1 MKIIHCGDIHL
12 DSKLESNLPAAKS
25 RERKKEIIMSFCR
38 MADYAHNNGITA
50 VIIAGDLFD
59 TNRILA
65 TTSDTVLGKIK
76 ECKDVDFLY
85 LPGNHDAGKGL
96 LQYELPPNFK
106 FFGNAWTSFTYQNVC
121 ITGVELTNDNCRHI
135 YGSLEL
141 QSDKFNVVT
150 MHGQLSSSS
159 GEDMVSRPELADKE
173 IDYLALGHYHKFMQG
188 QLGKDGIWC
197 YSGCLEG
204 RGFDECD
211 EKGFVVLDIAED
223 NSFSMEFVKNSSRDI
238 LEIQCEVSGLF
249 DASEIL
255 SAIDKAV
262 SSVSLDAM
270 LKVVLVGNVPA
281 DAHKDLEYWAKYL
294 NERFWFA
301 KISDK
306 TRIELH
312 PEDYINDVSLKGE
325 FIRKVMASDLPEE
338 LRNSV
343 IECGLAALGGREVL

>member
-12 DSKLESNLPAAKS
+12 DSKLESNLPASKS

-38 MADYAHNNGITA
+38 MADYAKANGVKA

-76 ECKDVDFLY
+76 ECADVEFLY

-96 LQYELPPNFK
+96 LQCDLPRNFK
-106 FFGNAWTSFTYQNVC
+106 FFGNVWTSFTYENVC
-121 ITGVELTNDNCRHI
+121 ITGAELTSDNCRHI

-141 QSDKFNVVT
+141 ESDKFNIVT
-150 MHGQLSSSS
+150 MHGQLTTSS
-159 GEDMVSRPELADKE
+159 GEDSVNRNELADKG

-188 QLGKDGIWC
+188 PLGKDGIWC

-211 EKGFVVLDIAED
+211 EKGFVVLDISED
-223 NSFSMEFVKNSSRDI
+223 NTYNMEFIKNSSRDI
-238 LEIQCEVSGLF
+238 LEIQCDVSGLF
-249 DASEIL
+249 DASDIL
-255 SAIDKAV
+255 KAIDKSVA
-262 SSVSLDAM
+262 SVSENAM
-270 LKVVLVGNVPA
+270 VKVVLVGNIPA
-281 DAHKDLEYWAKYL
+281 DARKDLDYWTKHL
-294 NERFWFA
+294 NEKFWFA
-301 KISDK
+301 KMSDK

-312 PEDYINDVSLKGE
+312 PEDYVNDISLKGE
-325 FIRKVMASDLPEE
+325 FIRKVMASDLPED